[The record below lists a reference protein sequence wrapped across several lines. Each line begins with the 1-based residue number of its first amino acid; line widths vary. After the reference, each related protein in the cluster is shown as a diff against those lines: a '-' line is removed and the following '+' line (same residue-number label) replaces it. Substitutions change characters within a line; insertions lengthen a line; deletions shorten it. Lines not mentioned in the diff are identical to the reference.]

1 MSVTHVDKDPEA
13 RTMTIVAEFDAPVR
27 RVWRLW
33 ADPAK
38 LARWWGPPTHPATV
52 TEHDLS
58 PGGRVAYHVTG
69 PAGERIEGWWTVQ
82 TVEPPTALAFELG
95 DPGIPPVAMR
105 VRLEELAGDR
115 TRMTIEASFGTDGDM
130 RLLISIGFAEG
141 MAAAVGQIGGVLRAE
156 QSGVY

>member
-1 MSVTHVDKDPEA
+1 MSVTSVRKDPEA
-13 RTMTIVAEFDAPVR
+13 RTMTIVAEFDAPAP

-69 PAGERIEGWWTVQ
+69 PGGERRDGWWSVLTVQ
-82 TVEPPTALAFELG
+82 PPTALTFELG
-95 DPGIPPVAMR
+95 DPDIPPVAMR
-105 VRLEELAGDR
+105 VSLEELPGGR

-130 RLLISIGFAEG
+130 RLMISIGFAEG
-141 MAAAVGQIGGVLRAE
+141 MAAAVGQIDGVLQAAEGGVH
-156 QSGVY
+156 

>member
-1 MSVTHVDKDPEA
+1 MSVTSVVKDPAA
-13 RTMTIVAEFDAPVR
+13 RTMTIVAEFDAPVP

-38 LARWWGPPTHPATV
+38 LARWWGPPSHPATV

-58 PGGRVAYHVTG
+58 PGGRVAYHVAG
-69 PAGERIEGWWTVQ
+69 PQGERRDGWWTVR
-82 TVEPPTALAFELG
+82 TVQPPTALAFELG
-95 DPGIPPVAMR
+95 DPEIPPVAMR

-130 RLLISIGFAEG
+130 RLMISIGFAEG
-141 MAAAVGQIGGVLRAE
+141 MAVAAGQIDAVLRTAE
-156 QSGVY
+156 EGVH

>member
-1 MSVTHVDKDPEA
+1 MSVTSVDKDPAA
-13 RTMTIVAEFDAPVR
+13 RTMTIVAEFDAPVP

-33 ADPAK
+33 ADPAR
-38 LARWWGPPTHPATV
+38 LARWWGPPDHPATV

-69 PAGERIEGWWTVQ
+69 PRGERRDGWWSVRS
-82 TVEPPTALAFELG
+82 VEPPTALAFELG
-95 DPGIPPVAMR
+95 DPEIPPVAMR

-130 RLLISIGFAEG
+130 RLMISIGFAEG
-141 MAAAVGQIGGVLRAE
+141 MAAAAGQIDAVLREAPE
-156 QSGVY
+156 GVY